1 MAGYIPRW
9 FNRSHMV
16 THPST
21 NRAWRRVTSLIETN
35 ALPLSHATNNSIR
48 SLQFTHHRIR
58 LCYSQRYKS
67 HDIYLLVSQ
76 VDLTGTTLPDEAKQ
90 AENQMFGI
98 STIQYKTAVRLTSLL
113 FLKKADTQIYIRLTQ
128 GLVGQFQ
135 IYLFCR
141 SCSRDL
147 SLSNYSTILIQTDC
161 CLNCSRHT
169 ELSIR
174 TETVVL
180 ILKVMADILLALDRW
195 QHRLQK

>member
-1 MAGYIPRW
+1 
-9 FNRSHMV
+9 MV

-98 STIQYKTAVRLTSLL
+98 STIQYKIAVRLTSLL
-113 FLKKADTQIYIRLTQ
+113 FLKKGRYADLYSADSRACWPISNLSVLSKLLE
-128 GLVGQFQ
+128 GLVAQQ
-135 IYLFCR
+135 LLDYLN
-141 SCSRDL
+141 
-147 SLSNYSTILIQTDC
+147 SNRL
-161 CLNCSRHT
+161 LP
-169 ELSIR
+169 ELQSAYR
-174 TETVVL
+174 
-180 ILKVMADILLALDRW
+180 AFHSNGDSGSHSQGDG
-195 QHRLQK
+195 